1 MKNQIALLL
10 PYFGKFPSYFQ
21 LWLDSAELNKNSIDY
36 ILVTD
41 QDMEEYRIPGNVTV
55 VKSSFGDLKNHIS
68 NQYNFNISLDKP
80 YKLCDYKPAY
90 GEIFKELFYGY
101 NYWGFCDPDVIWGNI
116 NFFLQKHKF
125 FEKDYDKFG
134 CLGHFQILKNNER
147 VITAYRHYDNERMR
161 DYRYVFSH
169 PYNFAFDEQ
178 FSFNIIAKKQNL
190 IINDLM
196 DNPTP
201 FADIKPNSLN
211 FQRAYGEFKN
221 VRYRYFIYNKHRGL
235 REIIVRDDLSKI
247 SYQCMYVHFQK
258 RKMKIYAEEA
268 EASKAIFPNEIV
280 NGDIYIKKSN
290 ILQSNIYSLEKW
302 LALHTKKES
311 LNSIKHKIEFKKF
324 VARQKSFL

>member
-1 MKNQIALLL
+1 
-10 PYFGKFPSYFQ
+10 
-21 LWLDSAELNKNSIDY
+21 
-36 ILVTD
+36 
-41 QDMEEYRIPGNVTV
+41 
-55 VKSSFGDLKNHIS
+55 
-68 NQYNFNISLDKP
+68 
-80 YKLCDYKPAY
+80 
-90 GEIFKELFYGY
+90 
-101 NYWGFCDPDVIWGNI
+101 
-116 NFFLQKHKF
+116 
-125 FEKDYDKFG
+125 
-134 CLGHFQILKNNER
+134 
-147 VITAYRHYDNERMR
+147 
-161 DYRYVFSH
+161 
-169 PYNFAFDEQ
+169 
-178 FSFNIIAKKQNL
+178 
-190 IINDLM
+190 M